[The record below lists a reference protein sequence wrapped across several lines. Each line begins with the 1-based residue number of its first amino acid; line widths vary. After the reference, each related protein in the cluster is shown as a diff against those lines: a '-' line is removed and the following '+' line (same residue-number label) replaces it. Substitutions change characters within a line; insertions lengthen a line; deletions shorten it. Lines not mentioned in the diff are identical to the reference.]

1 MNPRE
6 RCIKVLLRIL
16 QNPYRFTLK
25 ELAAHFGY
33 RDIDTVKKD
42 IKFLRDAGIHIDIKR
57 TDNYRYAILPSREFK
72 ELKYLQPLTDEDKA
86 NLSRALDYV
95 KGIDKHYLR
104 KKIDS
109 LYNFQQLGIRSL
121 SKPSLA
127 RIDRLES
134 ARKQKKQAVLINYR
148 SNSGSI
154 KDRIVEVF
162 HIDPELDTIQ
172 TLDVESDP
180 LDNRHFLLS
189 RIERVEVLEQPWQ
202 HENLHSFQRTDVFRI
217 ANNKQV
223 NVELQLDI
231 YAYNILIETYP
242 KALSEISP
250 DAEANMYFFQSKVN
264 AEFKG
269 ITNYILGNAAHAK
282 IEILAPESLRERVRE
297 LAGKIL
303 KNYKKKYT

>member
-16 QNPYRFTLK
+16 QNPYRYSLK
-25 ELAAHFGY
+25 DLAGHFGY
-33 RDIDTVKKD
+33 RDIDTVKSD
-42 IKFLRDAGIHIDIKR
+42 IKLMRNAGIQIDIKR
-57 TDNYRYAILPSREFK
+57 TDKYYYAILPSREFK
-72 ELKYLQPLTDEDKA
+72 ELKYLQSLTDDDKA
-86 NLSRALDYV
+86 SLNRALDYV

-134 ARKQKKQAVLINYR
+134 ARKQKKQAVLVNYR

-154 KDRIVEVF
+154 KNRIVEVF

-172 TLDVESDP
+172 TLDVESYP

-189 RIERVEVLEQPWQ
+189 RIERVEVLDQPWQ
-202 HENLHSFQRTDVFRI
+202 HEHLHKFQRTDVFRI
-217 ANNKQV
+217 ANNEQV
-223 NVELQLDI
+223 LVQLRLDI

-242 KALSEISP
+242 KALSEIFP
-250 DAEANMYFFQSKVN
+250 DEEPNVFFFQSKVN

-269 ITNYILGNAAHAK
+269 ITNYILGNAAFAK
-282 IEILAPESLRERVRE
+282 IEILEPESLREQVRE
-297 LAGKIL
+297 LAGEISNKI
-303 KNYKKKYT
+303 